1 LRDAAKAAFTA
12 MTISVIRLGSQGKET
27 SIVLFEHEFQNLL
40 EALRR
45 DFRQEE
51 NQSHGN
57 SKEENFIHKMR
68 MRQDKHL
75 LDALQPKT
83 SRPVIKQVKVE
94 DAAEAQMQAFIAS
107 TIVEVVVQIQEAEKG
122 L

>member
-1 LRDAAKAAFTA
+1 